1 MKTVNAAASLTLAL
15 FLCLTAALGIAAA
28 VDNPPSLMS
37 RADRMSALHS
47 IQQDL
52 RLALARCRDLVS
64 PHDRA
69 VCRAEVRAAERI
81 AVAGLDIRYRGTVA
95 AHERALRT
103 RARAEYSVSVA
114 RRLAPT

>member
-1 MKTVNAAASLTLAL
+1 
-15 FLCLTAALGIAAA
+15 
-28 VDNPPSLMS
+28 
-37 RADRMSALHS
+37 
-47 IQQDL
+47 
-52 RLALARCRDLVS
+52 
-64 PHDRA
+64 
-69 VCRAEVRAAERI
+69 VRAAERI